1 MACGRLASFRISLF
15 ALAAK
20 INEFKKRAVAAAQ
33 NSVTRTA
40 GYGFIIV
47 HLLKG
52 WAFAPCGVCSL
63 WTRGADRPI
72 VWATIT
78 QAHGQGIMAES
89 GVEAAHGTTTHDIT
103 TEVIVLGGGLAGL
116 SMAAALATAG
126 VPVVCIDRDSP
137 ENHQRDDFDI
147 RTTAIAYASKK
158 VLEGAGVWRHME
170 QDAGPILDIRVADQF
185 SPLFVHYDHRDLDLN
200 GETVPFGW
208 ILDNKD
214 MRRAL
219 FARVAELPGLRHV
232 APARATAIDR
242 DRCGV
247 TVTLADGRRVR
258 GRVLVGAD
266 GRASMAREV
275 AGIKVRRWAYDQ
287 TAIICTIRHSEPH
300 DGVAVEH
307 FLPTGPFALLPM
319 TENRSSVVWSEKSS
333 LADAYITLPEEE
345 FIAELDRRSGGYLGD
360 IEILTRRE
368 GWPLSVL
375 LADSFTAP
383 RIALVG
389 EAAHA
394 IHPIAGQGLNL
405 SLRDVAAL
413 AEVIVD
419 AYRLGLDVGSDTVLA
434 RYQRWRRF
442 DTVLL
447 AAVCDGLV
455 RLFSNNIAPVRL
467 ARDVGMAVVNK
478 LPPLK
483 RFFMRHAMGV
493 VGDLPRLI
501 RGVPL

>member
-1 MACGRLASFRISLF
+1 
-15 ALAAK
+15 
-20 INEFKKRAVAAAQ
+20 
-33 NSVTRTA
+33 
-40 GYGFIIV
+40 
-47 HLLKG
+47 
-52 WAFAPCGVCSL
+52 
-63 WTRGADRPI
+63 
-72 VWATIT
+72 
-78 QAHGQGIMAES
+78 MAES
-89 GVEAAHGTTTHDIT
+89 GVDAARGGSSQDNAAGVIETD
-103 TEVIVLGGGLAGL
+103 VIVLGGGLAGL

-137 ENHQRDDFDI
+137 QNHQRDDFDI

-185 SPLFVHYDHRDLDLN
+185 SPLFVHYDHRELDLN
-200 GETVPFGW
+200 GENVPFGW

-219 FARVAELPGLRHV
+219 FARAAELPGLHHL
-232 APARATAIDR
+232 APAQATAIGR
-242 DRCGV
+242 DGSGV

-258 GRVLVGAD
+258 GRLLVGAD
-266 GRASMAREV
+266 GRKSMAREV
-275 AGIKVRRWAYDQ
+275 AGIKLRRWAYDQ

-300 DGVAVEH
+300 KGVAVEH

-319 TENRSSVVWSEKSS
+319 TENRSSVVWSEKSA
-333 LADAYITLPEEE
+333 LADSYITLPEEE

-375 LADSFTAP
+375 LAESFAAP

-419 AYRLGLDVGSDTVLA
+419 AHRLGLDVGSDTVLA

-447 AAVCDGLV
+447 ATVCDGLV
-455 RLFSNNIAPVRL
+455 RLFSNNIPPIRL